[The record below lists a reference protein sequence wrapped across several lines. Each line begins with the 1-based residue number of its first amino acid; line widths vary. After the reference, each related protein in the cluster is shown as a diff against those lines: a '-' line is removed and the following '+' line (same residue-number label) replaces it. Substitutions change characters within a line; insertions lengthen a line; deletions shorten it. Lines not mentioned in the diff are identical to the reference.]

1 MSRRPPTR
9 SYRSPLLLG
18 CLVLGANPHPLVRA
32 QQAPAPAATSI
43 QDPATLIESSKQIR
57 EQAEQIRSKAT
68 ELRRS
73 GQDPEA
79 LRREAIELRHQSDEL
94 AAFEGTLAQAQ
105 QRLKARLN
113 EPAVLENRSEAER
126 LKGLADNLRAESDK
140 LNSVRESLPQEAESL
155 ATRIAEVQLLAD
167 AAAISDPAD
176 RTLAYDRAARAL
188 LSGTSLEA
196 LEAIRQGRAAA
207 TSISH
212 PTVRDVRIDNL
223 AETAQAVGQSF
234 QLAALAPKMRDPMQA
249 TLGSTEEPVN
259 YLEPAREAFELAA
272 DLGSRIEMPDYQCN
286 RLAQVATYMAKLS
299 AAAANAAR
307 DQAGESSSDQPAG
320 NSTGSNLKR
329 EADRFIVLAAQTA
342 QRIPYGQW
350 MNRAKVDLVELA
362 ADSGQF
368 ERAREM
374 AESIALPRSRLE
386 SFVQLAEAQIKLGKP
401 NDATSSYQRA
411 LDTLFSI
418 EQPAIRETFGLLLYD
433 SLLNNRRFD
442 DARAVT
448 TLIQNPELRG
458 NALSLLAASM
468 GEAGLDRS
476 ANQWIDQTV
485 SDPALRDRLRRRVV
499 DGYAKYVQDRRAR
512 GTEGGLSGGAPGSSG
527 VPRDELR
534 RGAEEILRHN
544 TR

>member
-167 AAAISDPAD
+167 AAAINDPAD